1 MRNFVAF
8 LYSDRMKYFLT
19 LSIGLLPVLCFGQAR
34 TLDEYIQLAKENNAT
49 LKGFQ
54 NQILSNRL
62 DSQILKA
69 TTKTQL
75 NFISNE
81 MYAPVIK
88 GWGYDEAIT
97 NIAQVSAMVQ
107 ATKSFLSKGNLA
119 AQYRKIALQNQSLRD
134 TLLLSMKY
142 LIRTITE
149 QYITAYGDQ
158 LTMDYSKELYDLL
171 KKEADVL
178 KKLAQ
183 GNVIK
188 QTEFLAFDITMQ
200 QQELTYLQA
209 QIQYNADYLTLNY
222 LTGIVDTTI
231 TRIEEPKLEDS
242 LPHDFYSSV
251 FYQRFV
257 TDSLRIVNERRL
269 IDYSYRPTFNAFS
282 DAGFNSSMQNT
293 PYKNIGFSFGVNIKK
308 PIYDGHQKSLK
319 YQKLDIE
326 ERTRQTNKNFF
337 SNQYNQQV
345 AQLYIQLN
353 AINQLFE
360 RIKQQ
365 VNYTKTLI
373 TAYEKLLETSDVKI
387 TDFVTAITNY
397 LNAQNSYRQNFIS
410 RLKIINQINYWN
422 H

>member
-1 MRNFVAF
+1 
-8 LYSDRMKYFLT
+8 MKYFLT
-19 LSIGLLPVLCFGQAR
+19 LSIGLLPVLCLGQGR
-34 TLDEYIQLAKENNAT
+34 TLDEYIQLAKENSAT
-49 LKGFQ
+49 LKSFQ
-54 NQILSNRL
+54 NQILSNQL

-119 AQYRKIALQNQSLRD
+119 AQYRAIALQNQALRD
-134 TLLLSMKY
+134 TLFLSIKD
-142 LIRTITE
+142 LVKTITE

-158 LTMDYSKELYDLL
+158 LTMDYSKELYELL
-171 KKEADVL
+171 KKEAEVL
-178 KKLAQ
+178 KRLAQ
-183 GNVIK
+183 SNVIK
-188 QTEFLAFDITMQ
+188 QTDFLAFDITMQ

-222 LTGIVDTTI
+222 LAGIVDTTV
-231 TRIEEPKLEDS
+231 TRIIEPRLEDS
-242 LPHDFYSSV
+242 LPHDFYSSA

-257 TDSLRIVNERRL
+257 TDSLRIVNERKL

-308 PIYDGHQKSLK
+308 PIYDGHQKGLK

-326 ERTRQTNKNFF
+326 ERTRLTNKFF
-337 SNQYNQQV
+337 FINQYNQQV

-353 AINQLFE
+353 ATNQLFE

-365 VNYTKTLI
+365 LDYTKTLI
-373 TAYEKLLETSDVKI
+373 AAYEKLLETSDVKI

-397 LNAQNSYRQNFIS
+397 LNAQNSYRQNIIS
-410 RLKIINQINYWN
+410 RLKITNQINYWN

>member
-1 MRNFVAF
+1 
-8 LYSDRMKYFLT
+8 MKYFLT
-19 LSIGLLPVLCFGQAR
+19 LSIGLLPIFCLGQGR
-34 TLDEYIQLAKENNAT
+34 TLDEYIQLAKENSAT
-49 LKGFQ
+49 LKSFE
-54 NQILSNRL
+54 NQILSNRI

-119 AQYRKIALQNQSLRD
+119 AQYRAIALQNQALRD
-134 TLLLSMKY
+134 TLFLSIKD
-142 LIRTITE
+142 LDKTITE

-158 LTMDYSKELYDLL
+158 LTMDYSKELYELL
-171 KKEADVL
+171 KKEAEAL

-183 GNVIK
+183 SNVIK
-188 QTEFLAFDITMQ
+188 QTDFLAFDITMQ

-222 LTGIVDTTI
+222 LAGIVDTTI
-231 TRIEEPKLEDS
+231 TRIEEPGLEDS
-242 LPHDFYSSV
+242 LPHDFYGSV

-257 TDSLRIVNERRL
+257 TDSLRIVNERKL
-269 IDYSYRPTFNAFS
+269 VDYSYRPSFNAFS

-308 PIYDGHQKSLK
+308 PIYDGRQKSLK

-326 ERTRQTNKNFF
+326 ERTRLTNKNFF
-337 SNQYNQQV
+337 INQYNQQV

-353 AINQLFE
+353 ATNLLFE

-397 LNAQNSYRQNFIS
+397 LNAQNSYRQNIIS

-422 H
+422 R

>member
-1 MRNFVAF
+1 
-8 LYSDRMKYFLT
+8 MKYFLT
-19 LSIGLLPVLCFGQAR
+19 LSIGLLPIFCLGQGR
-34 TLDEYIQLAKENNAT
+34 TLDEYIQLAKENSAT
-49 LKGFQ
+49 LKSFQ
-54 NQILSNRL
+54 NQILSNRI

-119 AQYRKIALQNQSLRD
+119 AQYRAIALQNQALRD
-134 TLLLSMKY
+134 TLFLSVKD
-142 LIRTITE
+142 LVKTITE

-158 LTMDYSKELYDLL
+158 LTMDYSKELYELL
-171 KKEADVL
+171 KKEAEAL

-183 GNVIK
+183 SNVIK
-188 QTEFLAFDITMQ
+188 QTDFLAFDITMQ

-222 LTGIVDTTI
+222 LAGIVDTTI
-231 TRIEEPKLEDS
+231 TRIEEPRLEDS

-257 TDSLRIVNERRL
+257 TDSLRIVNERKL
-269 IDYSYRPTFNAFS
+269 IDYSYRPSFNAFS

-308 PIYDGHQKSLK
+308 PIYDGRQKSLK

-326 ERTRQTNKNFF
+326 EQTRLSNKNFF
-337 SNQYNQQV
+337 INQYNQQV

-353 AINQLFE
+353 ATNLLFE

-397 LNAQNSYRQNFIS
+397 LNAQNSYRQNIIS

-422 H
+422 R

>member
-1 MRNFVAF
+1 
-8 LYSDRMKYFLT
+8 MKYFLT
-19 LSIGLLPVLCFGQAR
+19 LTITLAPIFCFGQIR
-34 TLDEYIQLAKENNAT
+34 TLNEYIQLAKGNSAT
-49 LKGFQ
+49 LKSFQ
-54 NQILSNRL
+54 NQILSNQI

-69 TTKTQL
+69 TIKTQL

-88 GWGYDEAIT
+88 GWGYDEVIT

-134 TLLLSMKY
+134 TLLLSVKD

-158 LTMDYSKELYDLL
+158 LTMDNSRELYELL
-171 KKEADVL
+171 QKEADIL

-183 GNVIK
+183 SNVIK
-188 QTEFLAFDITMQ
+188 QTEFLAFDITRQ

-209 QIQYNADYLTLNY
+209 QIQYNTDYLTLNY
-222 LTGIVDTTI
+222 LAGIVDTTI
-231 TRIEEPKLEDS
+231 TRIEEPRLNDS

-251 FYQRFV
+251 FFHRYV
-257 TDSLRIVNERRL
+257 TDSLRIANERRL

-282 DAGFNSSMQNT
+282 DAGFNSSLQNT
-293 PYKNIGFSFGVNIKK
+293 PYKNLGFSFGVNIKK
-308 PIYDGHQKSLK
+308 PIYDGHQKRLK

-326 ERTRQTNKNFF
+326 ERTRQTNRNFF
-337 SNQYNQQV
+337 INQYNQQV
-345 AQLYIQLN
+345 SQLIIQLR
-353 AINQLFE
+353 ATDQLFE
-360 RIKQQ
+360 KIKQQ
-365 VNYTKTLI
+365 VSYTKTLI
-373 TAYEKLLETSDVKI
+373 LAYEKLLETSDVKI
-387 TDFVTAITNY
+387 IDFVTAITNY

-410 RLKIINQINYWN
+410 RFKIMNQLNYWN
-422 H
+422 Q